1 MTPVGL
7 LSKAFPVRKFFTGS
21 TLSERI
27 ITPPQQPVEACVHC
41 GSSIRLHGWLEMGDD
56 GMGRLNANVALK
68 FDWVSGLPSGACL
81 SAPRKIL
88 EFLKMNAK
96 YKMSLL
102 PKRCWGDSTSRMSSL
117 LLYNYL
123 LPFTDSDS
131 CESLKKIQ
139 EYYRYAVA

>member
-1 MTPVGL
+1 
-7 LSKAFPVRKFFTGS
+7 
-21 TLSERI
+21 
-27 ITPPQQPVEACVHC
+27 
-41 GSSIRLHGWLEMGDD
+41 
-56 GMGRLNANVALK
+56 MGRLNANVALK
-68 FDWVSGLPSGACL
+68 FDWVSGLPRGACL

-102 PKRCWGDSTSRMSSL
+102 PKRCRGDSASRMSSL

-123 LPFTDSDS
+123 LTFTDSDS